1 LLANALVGN
10 GQDEATLELTLLGG
24 RYRALVPLALATAG
38 APMRLLVHAGHG
50 APREITAPS
59 SFTIEPGAEF
69 QFEAAT
75 RGARTYLAVRGGWLA
90 PRILGS
96 RSSEQPLRAG
106 NELAANPGRIP
117 ARRPEP
123 ENAPDR
129 TRVTVQVLPGPDA
142 ARLAADSWLGA
153 TYRVSRDSNRV
164 GLRLEGPEIAVDPDP
179 VRLSAPVAPGAIQV
193 AGGQLLV
200 LGVAGGTLG
209 GYPHVAQVVTTDL
222 DLLGQLRPGDEV
234 GFETTSL
241 EAARARARRDRE
253 ALSSRLLRI
262 RTLASY

>member
-1 LLANALVGN
+1 
-10 GQDEATLELTLLGG
+10 
-24 RYRALVPLALATAG
+24 
-38 APMRLLVHAGHG
+38 
-50 APREITAPS
+50 
-59 SFTIEPGAEF
+59 
-69 QFEAAT
+69 
-75 RGARTYLAVRGGWLA
+75 
-90 PRILGS
+90 
-96 RSSEQPLRAG
+96 
-106 NELAANPGRIP
+106 
-117 ARRPEP
+117 
-123 ENAPDR
+123 
-129 TRVTVQVLPGPDA
+129 
-142 ARLAADSWLGA
+142 
-153 TYRVSRDSNRV
+153 V